1 MNDSLTPMSGGE
13 IPLEQPLSILCVD
26 DEDNILKALNRL
38 FRREPFR
45 VLTANSGEEGLEIL
59 RSTNN
64 IGLILSDQR
73 MPGMNGTTF
82 LQSATALA
90 PDTPRLILT
99 GYADVHAAI
108 EAINQGRACRFL
120 TKPWDDDEVRQAVRD
135 ELRRYLM
142 VQENSR
148 LNALVARQ
156 NEELAEINSR
166 LEEKVRR
173 QTTEIRRQY
182 DETLTLNRRLKN
194 NYDAII
200 LSFSDLMELRHHQI
214 RSHSRSVSACAG
226 LIARLAGADEELCEQ
241 IRVAALLHDIGKIG
255 ISDRLLAMAPSD
267 MAPGELREYQLHS
280 VRGQTAIDSIEE
292 LREVGLLVRHH
303 HEAYDGGGYPDA
315 LAGKRIPLGSRVIA
329 LANHIA
335 NAVSR
340 FRGEDAL
347 DLAIRETSGRMG
359 TLLDPRLAGW
369 VERSTRE
376 TFATVPRGVGFTQAE
391 LAPQDLTPGM
401 ILSRDLL
408 SGSRVLLLQ
417 EGTRLGESELT
428 ALQRTAKNDPFHSGV
443 GVLIPQGTPK
453 ETNFTFH

>member
-1 MNDSLTPMSGGE
+1 MNDCLTPTNSGE

-26 DEDNILKALNRL
+26 DEDNILKALSRL

-45 VLTANSGEEGLEIL
+45 VLTANSGEEGLEIIQ
-59 RSTNN
+59 STKN

-82 LQSATALA
+82 LQSATTLV

-120 TKPWDDDEVRQAVRD
+120 TKPWDDNEVRQAVRD

-142 VQENSR
+142 IKENSR

-156 NEELAEINSR
+156 NEELAGHNSR
-166 LEEKVRR
+166 LEEKVLR
-173 QTTEIRRQY
+173 QTAEIRRQY
-182 DETLTLNRRLKN
+182 DETLALNRRLKS

-200 LSFSDLMELRHHQI
+200 LSFSDLIELRHHQI
-214 RSHSRSVSACAG
+214 RSHSRSVSACAQR
-226 LIARLAGADEELCEQ
+226 IARLAGVNDELHEQ

-255 ISDRLLAMAPSD
+255 ISDLLLAMNPGD
-267 MAPGELREYQLHS
+267 MTPGELREYQLHS

-292 LREVGLLVRHH
+292 LREVGLLIRHH
-303 HEAYDGGGYPDA
+303 HEAYDGSGYPDA
-315 LAGKRIPLGSRVIA
+315 LAGERIPLGARIIA

-340 FRGEDAL
+340 FRGEEAL
-347 DLAIRETSGRMG
+347 DLAIRETMNRMG

-369 VERSTRE
+369 VESSTRGSF
-376 TFATVPRGVGFTQAE
+376 TTVPRDGSFTQAE
-391 LAPQDLTPGM
+391 LAPQDLTAGM
-401 ILSRDLL
+401 ILSRDLV

-417 EGTRLGESELT
+417 EGTRLGEPELT
-428 ALQRTAKNDPFHSGV
+428 ALQRTARNDPFHSGV
-443 GVLIPQGTPK
+443 GVLIPRESTQ
-453 ETNFTFH
+453 ETTFILH

>member
-1 MNDSLTPMSGGE
+1 
-13 IPLEQPLSILCVD
+13 LEQPLSILCVD

-59 RSTNN
+59 QSTNN

-142 VQENSR
+142 VQENFR
-148 LNALVARQ
+148 LSALVTQQ
-156 NEELAEINSR
+156 NEELAASNSR
-166 LEEKVRR
+166 LEEQVFR
-173 QTTEIRRQY
+173 QTAEIRRQY
-182 DETLTLNRRLKN
+182 DETLMLNRRLKS

-214 RSHSRSVSACAG
+214 RSHSRHVSACAVR
-226 LIARLAGADEELCEQ
+226 IARLAGVTEEICEQ
-241 IRVAALLHDIGKIG
+241 IRVAAILHDIGKIG
-255 ISDRLLAMAPSD
+255 ISDLLLAMDPEN
-267 MAPGELREYQLHS
+267 MTPGELREYQLHS
-280 VRGQTAIDSIEE
+280 VRGQTAIDSLEE
-292 LREVGLLVRHH
+292 LREVGVLIRHH
-303 HEAYDGGGYPDA
+303 HEAYDGSGYPDG
-315 LAGKRIPLGSRVIA
+315 LTGSKIPLGSRIIA

-340 FRGEDAL
+340 FRGEDAH
-347 DLAIRETSGRMG
+347 DLAIRETLTRMG
-359 TLLDPRLAGW
+359 TLFDPQLAGW
-369 VERSTRE
+369 VESSVRESFAPVPQAAGLTR
-376 TFATVPRGVGFTQAE
+376 AE
-391 LAPQDLTPGM
+391 LAPQDLVPGM

-408 SGSRVLLLQ
+408 SGSRVLILQ
-417 EGTRLGESELT
+417 EGTKLSESEVT
-428 ALQRTAKNDPFHSGV
+428 ALQRTARNDPFRSGI
-443 GVLIPQGTPK
+443 GVLIPPVIPKGTDV
-453 ETNFTFH
+453 TLH